1 MKSRNDLALKE
12 WAVVV
17 EALLEG
23 RQTVLLR
30 KGGVAEDPK
39 GPFAVEDR
47 EFWLYPTF
55 IHQAAESVKPEWRTA
70 LAEAVARKPAAG
82 TLVLPG
88 YAEVVEAVPLTSPD
102 EITRFD
108 AQHIWSP
115 DYLRKRWDWNPKQP
129 IWALVLKVSR
139 LAEPVT
145 IPERP
150 EYGGCKSW
158 VRLAESVPTA
168 GLRQTAAPAP

>member
-1 MKSRNDLALKE
+1 MNPRNDLALKE

-17 EALLEG
+17 EALLDG

-30 KGGVAEDPK
+30 KGGVAEGPS
-39 GPFAVEDR
+39 PFAVEDR

-55 IHQAAESVKPEWRTA
+55 VHQAAESVKPAWRTA
-70 LAEAVARKPAAG
+70 LAEAVARKPATG

-88 YAEVVEAVPLTSPD
+88 YAEVVEAVPLTSLD
-102 EITRFD
+102 EMARFD
-108 AQHIWSP
+108 ARHIWSP
-115 DYLRKRWDWNPKQP
+115 DYLRKRWDWNPHQP

-139 LAEPVT
+139 LAAPVT
-145 IPERP
+145 LPERP

-158 VRLAESVPTA
+158 VRLAESVPTE
-168 GLRQTAAPAP
+168 GLTTALDGA

>member
-17 EALLEG
+17 EALLAG

-39 GPFAVEDR
+39 GPFAVEDK

-55 IHQAAESVKPEWRTA
+55 THQAEDSIIPSRRGDLRVA
-70 LAEAVARKPAAG
+70 LSRKPAAG

-102 EITRFD
+102 EMARFD
-108 AQHIWSP
+108 ARHIWSP
-115 DYLRKRWDWNPKQP
+115 DYLRKRWDWNPRQP
-129 IWALVLKVSR
+129 IWALTLKVSR

-145 IPERP
+145 LPERP

-158 VRLAESVPTA
+158 VRLAEAVPTA
-168 GLRQTAAPAP
+168 GLRPAAEPSP